1 MGESTKTKF
10 RASYFP
16 FTEPSVEVDAECNVC
31 KGAGCPACK
40 GAGQY
45 EILGAGMIHPRVLEL
60 NGIETEEFVVSNGT
74 PCDNYYEV
82 LDALTINPVVVKTI
96 IRYMNAK
103 FETERNDS
111 GKITFETSMLYEYL
125 KKLESEEFKKSGLSL
140 FDLAMLLKVSSPAA
154 EFDKKVGKDIMKEAL
169 AFVYD
174 YMKTI
179 VLGDD
184 LDWVYGNFVYEQAM
198 LFDKNVDW
206 YYDNWKDNFSG
217 YVDDLLQIAA
227 NDIENKKLKGLHQKM
242 QDMREKA
249 RKRRE

>member
-1 MGESTKTKF
+1 
-10 RASYFP
+10 
-16 FTEPSVEVDAECNVC
+16 
-31 KGAGCPACK
+31 
-40 GAGQY
+40 
-45 EILGAGMIHPRVLEL
+45 
-60 NGIETEEFVVSNGT
+60 
-74 PCDNYYEV
+74 
-82 LDALTINPVVVKTI
+82 
-96 IRYMNAK
+96 
-103 FETERNDS
+103 
-111 GKITFETSMLYEYL
+111 MLYEYL

-227 NDIENKKLKGLHQKM
+227 NDIENKKINKQHITVDNSCILLYTVYQEEDTYEDYNQQFIDGTDL
-242 QDMREKA
+242 
-249 RKRRE
+249 